1 MYSHQSNY
9 IQITMVSTRF
19 CVLFVVLVCCGG
31 RVRGESPAL
40 IDIIELLNCNDSLC
54 GPIAVN
60 CSYGDRGA
68 SWTEI
73 TNEANSTQYWSK
85 TDSSDLPDPLP
96 APYVLSAT
104 DYSAPGNNG
113 TCDSRSP
120 MVPSNCTENCVY
132 NVVIPEI
139 SETDQWTIIA
149 ELLCSGTYPSSG
161 SSGGVSDVDAAP
173 GTVVVIM
180 TKQCKDYNYSP
191 PWFASVTDDYGGK
204 WALQTSESDMQTDAD
219 WKNNLDSV
227 VFPAGWSPWEN
238 VTLTTNQTH
247 VPYLVGDDCFSFI
260 IRDSNN
266 NAWHM
271 YQYPEDISNGL
282 FANVDCIPFKLQT
295 LEGIQESASS
305 DAMMLP
311 TMAAGAALAL
321 QLFAFL

>member
-1 MYSHQSNY
+1 MYLRRLA
-9 IQITMVSTRF
+9 T
-19 CVLFVVLVCCGG
+19 VVLVVLVYHIG
-31 RVRGESPAL
+31 RGVRAESTEL
-40 IDIIELLNCNDSLC
+40 IDIIELLNCKDAVC

-68 SWTEI
+68 TWTEI
-73 TNEANSTQYWSK
+73 TNQANSTQYYSK
-85 TDSSDLPDPLP
+85 TPASDLPDPLP
-96 APYVLSAT
+96 APYALSAT

-120 MVPSNCTENCVY
+120 MAPANCTENCVY

-161 SSGGVSDVDAAP
+161 SSGTSGGVSDVDAAP
-173 GTVVVIM
+173 GTVVVVM
-180 TKQCKDYNYSP
+180 TKQCKDYNYIP
-191 PWFASVTDDYGGK
+191 PWFASVTDNYGGK
-204 WALQTSESDMQTDAD
+204 WALQTSESEMATDED

-227 VFPAGWSPWEN
+227 VFPDGWSAWEN
-238 VTLTTNQTH
+238 VTLTTNETH

-271 YQYPEDISNGL
+271 YEYPEDISTGL
-282 FANVDCIPFKLQT
+282 FANVNCIPFKLQT
-295 LEGIQESASS
+295 LDGIKESAPSS
-305 DAMMLP
+305 GSPMLLP
-311 TMAAGAALAL
+311 TMAIGALGL